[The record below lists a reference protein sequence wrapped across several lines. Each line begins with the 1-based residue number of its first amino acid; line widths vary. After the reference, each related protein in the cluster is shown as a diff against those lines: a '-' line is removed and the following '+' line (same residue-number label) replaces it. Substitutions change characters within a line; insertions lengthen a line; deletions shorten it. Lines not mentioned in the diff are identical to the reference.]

1 MARRRATL
9 SSLPVLSSL
18 RGYRRGW
25 LSADA
30 AAAVALLAIAVP
42 EQLATSRL
50 AGMPPVTGLY
60 AFVAGTVVFALL
72 GSNPQLSIGADSTIA
87 PLFAVGVARLAS
99 TGSPRYVA
107 LVGLLAVVVGVF
119 VALVGIL
126 RLGWI
131 ADFLST
137 PIITGFL
144 AGVAVLIVV
153 HQLPDLF
160 GLPATSG
167 SSLHRISAIVDHL
180 GQIHGWA
187 LGIGIGVF
195 VVIAAAKR
203 IDRRLPGALA
213 GLVGSTVLV
222 AVLGLPAHGVAVL
235 GPVAH
240 GAPSFGL
247 TGLSWSSIGSVTP
260 VAAVV
265 ALVVISQSA
274 ATSRAFADRGG
285 YAVDLDR
292 DFVGV
297 GTGSVLAGLAGSFAV
312 NASTPRT
319 AAVASAR
326 GRTQLTGLGAA
337 AAVVVL
343 VPAAGLLKNL
353 PLATLAAVL
362 IFVAVHLVHGR
373 DLVAVFRFDRWEFGL
388 AVVTLT
394 VVALIGVEQ
403 GIVVAVGLAILDRTR
418 LSARP
423 QAHVMARIPGTTSWE
438 PLESAERPVEV
449 PGVLVVLF
457 AASLYFANAGH
468 FRAQL
473 DKALVHLPNRPH
485 LLVLDVVG
493 MHDIDYTGAR
503 ALTNLLD
510 ELDRQHV
517 TFALAR
523 AGSHVL
529 ENLARGEL
537 LDRLRTDHIFAS
549 VDEAVR
555 ALGPEQGG
563 RPAASS

>member
-1 MARRRATL
+1 M
-9 SSLPVLSSL
+9 
-18 RGYRRGW
+18 
-25 LSADA
+25 
-30 AAAVALLAIAVP
+30 
-42 EQLATSRL
+42 
-50 AGMPPVTGLY
+50 
-60 AFVAGTVVFALL
+60 
-72 GSNPQLSIGADSTIA
+72 
-87 PLFAVGVARLAS
+87 
-99 TGSPRYVA
+99 
-107 LVGLLAVVVGVF
+107 
-119 VALVGIL
+119 
-126 RLGWI
+126 
-131 ADFLST
+131 
-137 PIITGFL
+137 
-144 AGVAVLIVV
+144 AVLIVV

-187 LGIGIGVF
+187 LGIGIGIGVF

-312 NASTPRT
+312 NASPPRT

-394 VVALIGVEQ
+394 VAAWSRASWSRWGSRSWT
-403 GIVVAVGLAILDRTR
+403 A
-418 LSARP
+418 
-423 QAHVMARIPGTTSWE
+423 PG
-438 PLESAERPVEV
+438 
-449 PGVLVVLF
+449 
-457 AASLYFANAGH
+457 
-468 FRAQL
+468 
-473 DKALVHLPNRPH
+473 
-485 LLVLDVVG
+485 
-493 MHDIDYTGAR
+493 
-503 ALTNLLD
+503 
-510 ELDRQHV
+510 
-517 TFALAR
+517 
-523 AGSHVL
+523 
-529 ENLARGEL
+529 
-537 LDRLRTDHIFAS
+537 
-549 VDEAVR
+549 
-555 ALGPEQGG
+555 
-563 RPAASS
+563 